1 MDWLRYNLG
10 LFYSC
15 SEPMRGRRQ
24 HPGVSQWHIWMVCY
38 ELSLATRPFLRRS
51 HPSDFL
57 VVAVLRHRFAVTLHE
72 WCSKQLWLFVLFCV
86 AVVSCESFFETKSP
100 STGISK
106 GDKMLSIT

>member
-15 SEPMRGRRQ
+15 SETMRGRQ
-24 HPGVSQWHIWMVCY
+24 NPGVSQWHIWMVCY

-72 WCSKQLWLFVLFCV
+72 WCRNGCGCLCCFASLLFLVKVF
-86 AVVSCESFFETKSP
+86 
-100 STGISK
+100 
-106 GDKMLSIT
+106 